1 MSAAI
6 SAEGIPRRILG
17 AWQAGFFRMYVS
29 YDLLHELESVLL
41 RPYFLDRLTYSDVL
55 AYVQWIGDGGDLADL
70 PEDAE
75 DERVSTDPDD
85 DYLVNLALVYDAD
98 YLVSGDRHLLQ
109 IEDERIRVLSP
120 RAFWD
125 GVLVPRL

>member
-17 AWQAGFFRMYVS
+17 AWQAGFFGMYVS
-29 YDLLHELESVLL
+29 YDLLHELETVLL

-55 AYVQWIGDGGDLADL
+55 AYVQWIGDGADLADP

-75 DERVSTDPDD
+75 VERVSADPDD
-85 DYLVNLALVYDAD
+85 DYLFNLALIYGAD
-98 YLVSGDRHLLQ
+98 CLVSGDRHLL
-109 IEDERIRVLSP
+109 RIADGRVRVLSP
-120 RAFWD
+120 RRFWD
-125 GVLVPRL
+125 DVLLPRL